1 MTGGFDSS
9 HCSTFLEYQMG
20 QNKQAVIKGLYEPL
34 TREEQ
39 DDLFRQ
45 MQKVLDES
53 NGVLGDRHFMAHE
66 HVNMHR
72 MRATI
77 YQMRKTIEGG
87 DTAIKQLEQ
96 EADVYRRERD
106 AAHHVIIEA
115 GIVPVEDTH
124 CDCDECK
131 SVLEGMQK
139 AGYAR

>member
-1 MTGGFDSS
+1 
-9 HCSTFLEYQMG
+9 MG
-20 QNKQAVIKGLYEPL
+20 QNKQAVIKGIYEPL

-53 NGVLGDRHFMAHE
+53 NGVPEDRHFMAHE

-87 DTAIKQLEQ
+87 ETAINQLEQ
-96 EADVYRRERD
+96 ERDITEAVLQKFRVEAIDVLLRARDRMAARRDDETFSLSGRAE
-106 AAHHVIIEA
+106 AAIEA
-115 GIVPVEDTH
+115 MAYERAAYLVRN
-124 CDCDECK
+124 
-131 SVLEGMQK
+131 
-139 AGYAR
+139 A